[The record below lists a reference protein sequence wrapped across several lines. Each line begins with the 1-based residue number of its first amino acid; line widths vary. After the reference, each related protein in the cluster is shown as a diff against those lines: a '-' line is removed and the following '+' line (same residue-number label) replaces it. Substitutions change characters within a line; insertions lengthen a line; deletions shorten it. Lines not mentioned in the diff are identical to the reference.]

1 MDFQRKSGLIKVKKQ
16 ISLRNARLLSIKT
29 KSQIYLFIRPIS
41 MEHLQQT
48 KGLRPGGIFLLLAR
62 QSNGES
68 YLSNLS
74 KRDILIALLIMT
86 KLLFDFYTCHLFG
99 SMYIPLFK
107 FIIPIAFGDREIER
121 NIFQQVCY
129 NFSMNTLLSLC
140 KSLYFCKST
149 LKASK

>member
-16 ISLRNARLLSIKT
+16 ISLLNAKLLSVET
-29 KSQIYLFIRPIS
+29 KSQIYLFMRPIS

-48 KGLRPGGIFLLLAR
+48 KGLRLGGIFLLLAR

-86 KLLFDFYTCHLFG
+86 KLRFNFYTCHLFR
-99 SMYIPLFK
+99 SMYIPFVQVHNTHR
-107 FIIPIAFGDREIER
+107 IWQQRNREE
-121 NIFQQVCY
+121 Y
-129 NFSMNTLLSLC
+129 LPTGML
-140 KSLYFCKST
+140 
-149 LKASK
+149 